1 MRKYTTACC
10 LVVVLL
16 VTSCGSKQEET
27 ATASNSE
34 PVLQSVTLLPL
45 NPTVQSEITARIL
58 ASDKDGD
65 PIMYTVKWF
74 VNGDEI
80 GEGMSFSYPDIKKG
94 DRIFAEVTP
103 YDGKAYGEVMRSGE
117 VTIGGLP
124 PRIVSVSVLPEI
136 VYTTTSQITLNA
148 LFEDPDQEEIDLIVH
163 WLANDEVLAETSNVL
178 QLSPLGL
185 KKNDVITGAAFA
197 DDGDDRSEAFPF
209 EIMIANSPPVFKVK
223 IDSVRCSADSV
234 YYRLPIYDPDGDPL
248 SFELLEA
255 PSGIMVDEEDGII
268 FGHAGDADVFEVSV
282 RAIDPEGAYLDARFT
297 LASK

>member
-1 MRKYTTACC
+1 LRKYTTAFC
-10 LVVVLL
+10 LALIL
-16 VTSCGSKQEET
+16 FSCGGKQEET
-27 ATASNSE
+27 TTTSNNE

-65 PIMYTVKWF
+65 PITYTVKWF

-80 GEGMSFSYPDIKKG
+80 GEGMSFTYPDIKKG
-94 DRIFAEVTP
+94 DKIIAEVTP

-117 VTIGGLP
+117 VTIGGLS

-136 VYTTTSQITLNA
+136 VYKTTPQITLNA
-148 LFEDPDQEEIDLIVH
+148 LFEDPDQEEIQLIVH

-178 QLSPLGL
+178 LLSPLGL

-209 EIMIANSPPVFKVK
+209 EITIANSPPAFRVK

-234 YYRLPIYDPDGDPL
+234 YYILPIFDPDGDPL
-248 SFELLEA
+248 TFELLEA
-255 PSGIMVDEEDGII
+255 PAGIMIDAESGIIYGS
-268 FGHAGDADVFEVSV
+268 AGETQVFEVVV
-282 RAIDPEGAYLDARFT
+282 RAIDSEGAYLDAQFT